1 MNPKITEEMRAA
13 LKQRPGQ
20 PIRVEDD
27 ETQKV
32 YVIIDDQ
39 THKRAMEALRQQEDL
54 AAIQA
59 GIDDME
65 AGHVVPFEQ
74 ADARI
79 RNKLGLPP
87 HS

>member
-1 MNPKITEEMRAA
+1 MNPKLTEEMRAA
-13 LKQRPGQ
+13 LKQQPGG
-20 PIRVEDD
+20 PVRVEDE
-27 ETQKV
+27 ETHEV

-54 AAIQA
+54 AAIQG

-65 AGHVVPFEQ
+65 AERVVPFEEV
-74 ADARI
+74 DARI

-87 HS
+87 RS